1 MCTVPSLRV
10 SMLFHQ
16 LSPEGVVLVNCVRG
30 DDRPPS
36 TENKLRALL
45 DQSSV
50 EDGAGTC
57 GCLLGARGGERAARP
72 GRRGTR
78 RRGGYGRRW
87 DARLPRDGQRSGR
100 GPTALRVRCVPFSF
114 LAGSGRNSIGSVRN
128 APAGSKQ
135 IDQKRGTAPH
145 D

>member
-16 LSPEGVVLVNCVRG
+16 LSPEGVVLVNCVHG

-36 TENKLRALL
+36 MENKLRALL

-57 GCLLGARGGERAARP
+57 GCSLGARGGERAARP

-87 DARLPRDGQRSGR
+87 DARHGQRSGR

-114 LAGSGRNSIGSVRN
+114 LAGSGRNSIG
-128 APAGSKQ
+128 
-135 IDQKRGTAPH
+135 DQKRGTAPH